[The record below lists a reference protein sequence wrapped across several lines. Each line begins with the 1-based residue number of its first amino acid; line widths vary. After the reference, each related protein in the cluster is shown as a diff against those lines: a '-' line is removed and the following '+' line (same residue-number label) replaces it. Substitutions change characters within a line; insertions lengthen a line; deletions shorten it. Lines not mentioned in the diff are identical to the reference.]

1 VVRQADYIYGIVPE
15 RGEYGFE
22 VLPAQGDPA
31 ILARVQTLASS
42 FQWNATTSEDV
53 VAIAVDRSHPPLI
66 ARIATDPRDPNGRI
80 SICMEVW
87 VTSSVETLEQMI
99 AAVWPG
105 SVRLP
110 NTQEEFLSIALQK
123 NSGRIVVGPNE
134 SFSAVGFDSSVGVSS
149 VMPDFDNIASK
160 PKSNV
165 RQNSSTTNRATQSQR
180 KSSSLLS
187 TSLQKVFSILP
198 AFALLVAVG
207 FTLIQYLEIEKMRAN
222 TTSLVKDKKD
232 AQRDVIDLKR
242 QVDDQ
247 VKANQQRTLEIEAK
261 LRELTELRSER
272 QRLTDRVSELE
283 SVVAASPGKVDQAE
297 LLSLRTFKDTVERY
311 INSQG
316 VLLQE
321 LKDAVSQLPTRLRE
335 LTDKVK

>member
-1 VVRQADYIYGIVPE
+1 VRQADYIYGIVPE

-31 ILARVQTLASS
+31 TLARVQTLASS

-87 VTSSVETLEQMI
+87 ITSSAETLEQMI
-99 AAVWPG
+99 AEVWPR

-123 NSGRIVVGPNE
+123 NSGRIIVGPNE
-134 SFSAVGFDSSVGVSS
+134 SFRAVGFDSSVGVSS
-149 VMPDFDNIASK
+149 VMPDFANITGN

-165 RQNSSTTNRATQSQR
+165 RQNSSSTNRATQSQR
-180 KSSSLLS
+180 KSYSLLSSSLL
-187 TSLQKVFSILP
+187 KMFSILL
-198 AFALLVAVG
+198 AFALLVTVG
-207 FTLIQYLEIEKMRAN
+207 FTVLQYLEIEKMRAN
-222 TTSLVKDKKD
+222 TTSLIKDRED
-232 AQRDVIDLKR
+232 AQRNAIDLKR
-242 QVDDQ
+242 QVDDEL
-247 VKANQQRTLEIEAK
+247 KASQQRTIEIEAK
-261 LRELTELRSER
+261 TRELTELRSEL
-272 QRLTDRVSELE
+272 QRLMYRVSELE
-283 SVVAASPGKVDQAE
+283 SVVAANPGKVDQAE

-311 INSQG
+311 IDSQG

-321 LKDAVSQLPTRLRE
+321 LKDAVSQLPTRLKE

>member
-1 VVRQADYIYGIVPE
+1 VRQADYIYGIVPE

-22 VLPAQGDPA
+22 VQPAQGDPA
-31 ILARVQTLASS
+31 TLARVQTLASS

-53 VAIAVDRSHPPLI
+53 VAIAVDRGHPPLI

-87 VTSSVETLEQMI
+87 ITSSAETLEQMI
-99 AAVWPG
+99 AEVWPR

-123 NSGRIVVGPNE
+123 NSGRIIVGPNE
-134 SFSAVGFDSSVGVSS
+134 SFRAVGFDSSVGVSS
-149 VMPDFDNIASK
+149 VMPDFANITGN

-165 RQNSSTTNRATQSQR
+165 RQNSSSTNRATQSQR
-180 KSSSLLS
+180 KSYSLLSSSLL
-187 TSLQKVFSILP
+187 KMFSILL
-198 AFALLVAVG
+198 AFALLVTVG
-207 FTLIQYLEIEKMRAN
+207 FTVLQYLEIEKMRAN
-222 TTSLVKDKKD
+222 TTSLIKDRED
-232 AQRDVIDLKR
+232 AQRNAIDLKR
-242 QVDDQ
+242 QVDDEL
-247 VKANQQRTLEIEAK
+247 KASQQRTIQIEAK
-261 LRELTELRSER
+261 TRELTELRSEL
-272 QRLTDRVSELE
+272 QRLMYRVSELE
-283 SVVAASPGKVDQAE
+283 SVVAANPGKVDQAE

-311 INSQG
+311 IDSQG

-321 LKDAVSQLPTRLRE
+321 LKDAVSQLPTRLKE